1 MSGDRNVTIKVKQGR
16 GNKIHIF
23 LDGEYAAT
31 ATLHFWS
38 VYGLKN
44 GDEISEDEW
53 EALKD
58 KIAFEKMYGRA
69 LDLLAMRD
77 HSERELSDK
86 LLKKCGFDTK
96 AQVED
101 VCAEL
106 KERGYLDDRRFA
118 AVYAEELIRKKHP
131 APSGLRAALFA
142 KGIPRDIVN
151 EVMDSVEID
160 TRSFIILILKHFSI
174 IPWNFQKKSV
184 SLQKKETMPTIFIF
198 FGFRFMFYSN
208 DHEPIHVHVIN

>member
-1 MSGDRNVTIKVKQGR
+1 MTIKVKRGR

-58 KIAFEKMYGRA
+58 KIAFEKMYSRA

-77 HSERELSDK
+77 HGSRL
-86 LLKKCGFDTK
+86 
-96 AQVED
+96 
-101 VCAEL
+101 
-106 KERGYLDDRRFA
+106 
-118 AVYAEELIRKKHP
+118 
-131 APSGLRAALFA
+131 LRA
-142 KGIPRDIVN
+142 V
-151 EVMDSVEID
+151 
-160 TRSFIILILKHFSI
+160 ILPK
-174 IPWNFQKKSV
+174 
-184 SLQKKETMPTIFIF
+184 
-198 FGFRFMFYSN
+198 R
-208 DHEPIHVHVIN
+208 